1 MKILLIDATTTTSTS
16 VLTDTMDSITG
27 SIYANQAGALHVEQS
42 GDGTNW
48 DIDDTIAVSAS
59 TGTKINV
66 PILLP
71 YARLRWV
78 PTGTPP
84 TTLRCFARLASS
96 GSKES

>member
-1 MKILLIDATTTTSTS
+1 MKILLIDKDTTTSPS
-16 VLTDTMDSITG
+16 VLTDTMDSVTG
-27 SIYANQAGALHVEQS
+27 SIYSSHAGALHVEQS
-42 GDGTNW
+42 GDNTNW
-48 DIDDTIAVSAS
+48 DIDDTIAVSAT

-71 YARLRWV
+71 YVRIRWV
-78 PTGTPP
+78 PTSTPS